1 MFGIAHRS
9 VRASPHFLQFEFL
22 DSSLVGGDGS
32 ALDTDRILLDSLGR
46 VDSDLIVGLRH
57 MSERHRTGRCT
68 PKKKRKKT
76 YSISALHS
84 QVVVLEVNIDEGQD
98 KLATWS
104 ARVSSR
110 KRQIYNIPPP

>member
-46 VDSDLIVGLRH
+46 VDSDLIVG
-57 MSERHRTGRCT
+57 C
-68 PKKKRKKT
+68 
-76 YSISALHS
+76 ISALHS

-98 KLATWS
+98 KLLPDLLPDDPCHLITVNLNH
-104 ARVSSR
+104 RVLDLDPLDTGRGGS
-110 KRQIYNIPPP
+110 IVA